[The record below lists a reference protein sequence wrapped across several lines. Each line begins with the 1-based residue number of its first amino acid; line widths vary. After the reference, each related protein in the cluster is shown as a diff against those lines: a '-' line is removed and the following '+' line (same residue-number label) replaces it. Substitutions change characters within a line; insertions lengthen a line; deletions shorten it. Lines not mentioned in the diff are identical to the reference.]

1 MKMISL
7 LSQQSDKRDEG
18 RGVIL
23 PMEMVLEAHTNSIAY
38 EDSLTSP
45 PYWRGLIG
53 PPNSTSWQLGMRQG
67 DILRLQKQS
76 HL

>member
-7 LSQQSDKRDEG
+7 LPQQSDRRDEG

-23 PMEMVLEAHTNSIAY
+23 PMEMALEAHTNSIAY

-45 PYWRGLIG
+45 PWRGLIG
-53 PPNSTSWQLGMRQG
+53 PPNSTRQLAG
-67 DILRLQKQS
+67 S
-76 HL
+76 